1 MNICVYGA
9 SSNLIADIYISACED
24 LGRKIAKDGHTL
36 IFGCGAAGVMGAS
49 ARGAKEAGGE
59 IIGITPEFFNVDGM
73 LYEDCDQV
81 IRTETMRERKRILE
95 EKSDAFIV
103 APGGI
108 GTFDEFFEI
117 LTLKQL
123 KRHNKAMV
131 IFNVRG
137 YYDALTD
144 MMDNAVQEGFV
155 AEKNLELYKVSENAD
170 GILDYLE
177 RYEETDFEIEEVR
190 NLKGE
195 K

>member
-81 IRTETMRERKRILE
+81 ILTETMRERKRILE

-123 KRHNKAMV
+123 SRHTKAIV
-131 IFNVRG
+131 IFNINH
-137 YYDALTD
+137 YYDELLAFLD
-144 MMDNAVQEGFV
+144 KAVKQEFLKNESLKLFEVFDNADDIMNYLADYKPVDLNILNF
-155 AEKNLELYKVSENAD
+155 KN
-170 GILDYLE
+170 I
-177 RYEETDFEIEEVR
+177 
-190 NLKGE
+190 
-195 K
+195 

>member
-9 SSNLIADIYISACED
+9 SSNLISDIYISACED

-123 KRHNKAMV
+123 SRHTKAIV
-131 IFNVRG
+131 IFNINH
-137 YYDALTD
+137 YYDELLAFLD
-144 MMDNAVQEGFV
+144 KAVKQEFLKNESLKLFEVFDNADDIMNYLADYKPVDLNILNF
-155 AEKNLELYKVSENAD
+155 KN
-170 GILDYLE
+170 I
-177 RYEETDFEIEEVR
+177 
-190 NLKGE
+190 
-195 K
+195 

>member
-123 KRHNKAMV
+123 SRHTKAIV
-131 IFNVRG
+131 IFNINH
-137 YYDALTD
+137 YYDELLAFLD
-144 MMDNAVQEGFV
+144 KAVKQEFLKNESLKLFEVFDNADDIMNYLADYKPVDLNILNF
-155 AEKNLELYKVSENAD
+155 KN
-170 GILDYLE
+170 I
-177 RYEETDFEIEEVR
+177 
-190 NLKGE
+190 
-195 K
+195 

>member
-36 IFGCGAAGVMGAS
+36 IFGCGAAGFMGAS

-123 KRHNKAMV
+123 SRHTKAIV
-131 IFNVRG
+131 IIF
-137 YYDALTD
+137 
-144 MMDNAVQEGFV
+144 
-155 AEKNLELYKVSENAD
+155 
-170 GILDYLE
+170 
-177 RYEETDFEIEEVR
+177 
-190 NLKGE
+190 
-195 K
+195 